1 MAILALGTT
10 NDSTTRLILLILMI
24 VAVIL
29 IVTGCIIALIA
40 WRKRLK
46 AQNAYIESTRWNNR
60 T

>member
-1 MAILALGTT
+1 MAILALGTI

-29 IVTGCIIALIA
+29 IVTGCIIALFA

-46 AQNAYIESTRWNNR
+46 AQIRNIESTRWNNR